1 MAKFGSIELDY
12 PHNRYNP
19 LLDEWILVCPHRS
32 KRPWMGKI
40 EKKED
45 HQNQSNETAAGEKLN
60 ALSPGG
66 IRANGIQNP
75 LYNSTYVFDNDFPA
89 LIDTECPDNLNI
101 DNNNDDSQLFRVQ
114 PARGRCRVMCF
125 HPSSRLS
132 LPLMSIDE
140 ILAVINAWI
149 GELLKLGPIYRWVQI
164 FENKGAI
171 MGCSNPHPHCQIW
184 ASHFLPNIPR
194 KKDQQQRNYFEKYGR
209 AMLWDYV
216 QKELSNEER
225 IVIRNE
231 HWLALVPFWA
241 TWPFETMLLPYHRS
255 IQRLNDINEMEKKSL
270 ASIMKGLL
278 TIYDNLFEISFPY
291 SMGWHGAPTGP
302 EYFDSKQPHWILHA
316 VYYPPLLRSATIK
329 KFMVGYELC
338 AQSQRDITPEK
349 AAEILRQQNPNKHY
363 KKYDSK

>member
-1 MAKFGSIELDY
+1 MNDF
-12 PHNRYNP
+12 
-19 LLDEWILVCPHRS
+19 S

-40 EKKED
+40 EKNDDEQND
-45 HQNQSNETAAGEKLN
+45 HHDSLMIN

-66 IRANGIQNP
+66 VRSNGNQNP
-75 LYNSTYVFDNDFPA
+75 EYKSTFVFDNDFPA
-89 LIDTECPDNLNI
+89 LIDDDCPADHT
-101 DNNNDDSQLFRVQ
+101 DANDDDNQLFRIQ
-114 PARGRCRVMCF
+114 SARGRCRVMCF

-140 ILAVINAWI
+140 ILAVINTWI
-149 GELLKLGPIYRWVQI
+149 EELKKLAPIYRWVQI

-184 ASHFLPNIPR
+184 ASRFLPTIAQR
-194 KKDQQQRNYFEKYGR
+194 KDEQQRNYFKKYDR

-216 QKELSNEER
+216 QKELVNEER
-225 IVIRNE
+225 IVLKNE

-241 TWPFETMLLPYHRS
+241 TWPFETMILPHHRC
-255 IQRLNDINEMEKKSL
+255 IQRLNELDENEKQSL
-270 ASIMKGLL
+270 AVIMKGLL
-278 TIYDNLFEISFPY
+278 TIYDNLFETSFPY
-291 SMGWHGAPTGP
+291 SMGWHGAPTGGG
-302 EYFDSKQPHWILHA
+302 DDWQSKQQYQHWILHA

-349 AAEILRQQNPNKHY
+349 ACEILRQQNSNKHY
-363 KKYDSK
+363 KHEK